1 MAVCQPGV
9 GAGGRGLGRV
19 DGGDVGGDATR
30 GAVTG
35 FSLTTGQFKVFY
47 MPIILETGEGLGPG
61 LVSSGNQLSARYT
74 PGPHAASA

>member
-9 GAGGRGLGRV
+9 GARGRGLGRV

-35 FSLTTGQFKVFY
+35 LSLTRGQSKSVY
-47 MPIILETGEGLGPG
+47 MPIFYVIGEGLGHR
-61 LVSSGNQLSARYT
+61 LVSLCN
-74 PGPHAASA
+74 

>member
-35 FSLTTGQFKVFY
+35 LSLTTGQLKSVLY
-47 MPIILETGEGLGPG
+47 NANNAEYGEGVGPG
-61 LVSSGNQLSARYT
+61 LVSFCN
-74 PGPHAASA
+74 

>member
-9 GAGGRGLGRV
+9 GARGRGLGRV

-35 FSLTTGQFKVFY
+35 LSLTTGQLKSF
-47 MPIILETGEGLGPG
+47 IG
-61 LVSSGNQLSARYT
+61 Q
-74 PGPHAASA
+74 